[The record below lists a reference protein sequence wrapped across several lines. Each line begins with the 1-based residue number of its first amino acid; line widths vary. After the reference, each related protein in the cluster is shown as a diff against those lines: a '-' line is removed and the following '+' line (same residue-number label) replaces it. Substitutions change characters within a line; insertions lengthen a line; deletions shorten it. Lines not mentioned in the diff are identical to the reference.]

1 VTTEELDDA
10 IRAMLADHLNLEGGV
25 MMMPLKEHEISY
37 LHHAIRDLINK
48 AGREVAR

>member
-10 IRAMLADHLNLEGGV
+10 IRAMLADQLNLEGGV

-37 LHHAIRDLINK
+37 LHHAVRGLVDK
-48 AGREVAR
+48 AVREVDR